1 MNLTR
6 QLADLRE
13 AKFQGHVRAAYAD
26 FVTMLDRAEVA
37 AHTLASGAA
46 MPGFQLPNA
55 EGRLLSSA
63 ELLEQGALVVTFIR
77 GDWCPFCILMLAALE
92 EALPEIHAAGAMLV
106 ALTPD
111 TGGRALRAKRVHGLH
126 YEVLSDVDNA
136 VALQFGVVVNPP
148 VSYRALLT
156 KGGTDLAERHGNPSG
171 FIPLP
176 ATFLMGADGIVQDV
190 WVDLDVSRRVEP
202 SAIVDAL
209 GRLARSSGHPLPASG
224 R

>member
-1 MNLTR
+1 MDLTR

-13 AKFQGHVRAAYAD
+13 AKFQGQVRSAYAD

-37 AHTLASGAA
+37 AHILASGAVI
-46 MPGFQLPNA
+46 PGFLLPNA
-55 EGRLLSSA
+55 EGRLLSSD
-63 ELLEQGALVVTFIR
+63 ELLEHGPLVVTFIR

-136 VALQFGVVVNPP
+136 VAMQFGVVVNPS

-176 ATFLMGADGIVQDV
+176 ATFLVGADGIVRDV

-209 GRLARSSGHPLPASG
+209 RRLAGSTGHPLPATG